1 MIKEDAKVKDSDGNI
16 CIVIGVY
23 DDEILVSYGGLH
35 AEDTD
40 FLEHG
45 TYTIIEDIRGM
56 YEQQKLRADRVEK
69 RWEKLK
75 EHFIKEKEQSFGI
88 LSWSRNNGMLEL
100 MEKLEEDG
108 E

>member
-1 MIKEDAKVKDSDGNI
+1 MIHLTNEEYDNLLRQIDEKTGYIA
-16 CIVIGVY
+16 VY
-23 DDEILVSYGGLH
+23 
-35 AEDTD
+35 AE
-40 FLEHG
+40 E
-45 TYTIIEDIRGM
+45 M
-56 YEQQKLRADRVEK
+56 NEQKQRADQLEK